1 MHGPKHQSASTDP
14 EDRKPWTTLI
24 LLCVAQFMVI
34 LDITVVNVALPSIDA
49 ALGFDD
55 GDLQW
60 VVTIYVLFT
69 GGLLLLGGRIA
80 DLVDR
85 RSVFLAGLFTFT
97 AASLASGLASSPEA
111 LIISRAVQ
119 GIGAA
124 MLTPAAL
131 SIITTT
137 YEGGQRASAL
147 AAWGAIGSGGAA
159 AGVLFGGMLT
169 TWLSWE
175 WIFLIN
181 VPVGVVAGAL
191 TLHLL
196 PRFPAASERGP
207 VDALGAATVVGGLVL
222 LVYALEGTTEHGWG
236 SARTLL
242 LLAAS
247 LAILAAF
254 ALIERS
260 SSKPLVPPATW
271 RSTSLVAS
279 AVLVL
284 GVTGILV
291 GTFFLDTFYLQEV
304 LNASPLE
311 TGLAFLPLALLIGVG
326 AHSVSHLLPR
336 LGARNVAVLG
346 LLLVIAGTGL
356 LANVPESGSYAA
368 DILPG
373 FVLLALGMG
382 LVFPIVSI
390 VGLGDVAPEQAGLA
404 SGLLTTSHEIG
415 AALGVA
421 VLSAVAASAGPSIA
435 AGYQDGFIVATVIG
449 IALVV
454 VSLAKLP
461 SIKPAH
467 VAGGAIH

>member
-1 MHGPKHQSASTDP
+1 MHGPRHQSASTDT

-49 ALGFDD
+49 ALGFDE

-69 GGLLLLGGRIA
+69 GGLLLLGGRVA
-80 DLVDR
+80 DILDR
-85 RSVFLAGLFTFT
+85 RSVFLAGLVTFT

-111 LIISRAVQ
+111 LIVSRAVQ

-124 MLTPAAL
+124 LLTPAAL

-137 YEGGQRASAL
+137 YEGGQRTSAL

-169 TWLSWE
+169 SWLSWE
-175 WIFLIN
+175 WVFLVN
-181 VPVGVVAGAL
+181 VPIGVAAGVLAL
-191 TLHLL
+191 VLL
-196 PRFPAASERGP
+196 PRYPAASERGP
-207 VDALGAATVVGGLVL
+207 LDVLGAATVVGGLVL
-222 LVYALEGTTEHGWG
+222 LVYALEGTAEHGWG

-247 LAILAAF
+247 LATLAAF
-254 ALIERS
+254 AFIERS

-271 RSTSLVAS
+271 RSRSLVAS

-291 GTFFLDTFYLQEV
+291 GTFFLNTFYLQEV
-304 LNASPLE
+304 IGASALE

-326 AHSVSHLLPR
+326 AHSVTHLLPR
-336 LGARNVAVLG
+336 LGARVVAVIG
-346 LLLVIAGTGL
+346 LVLVVAGTGF
-356 LANVPESGSYAA
+356 LAGVPASGSYAA

-373 FVLLALGMG
+373 FVLVALGMG

-390 VGLGDVAPEQAGLA
+390 VGLSDVEPERAGLA
-404 SGLLTTSHEIG
+404 PGC
-415 AALGVA
+415 
-421 VLSAVAASAGPSIA
+421 
-435 AGYQDGFIVATVIG
+435 
-449 IALVV
+449 
-454 VSLAKLP
+454 
-461 SIKPAH
+461 
-467 VAGGAIH
+467 

>member
-1 MHGPKHQSASTDP
+1 MHGPREQSQSNDHH
-14 EDRKPWTTLI
+14 ERKPWTTLI

-49 ALGFDD
+49 ALGFDE

-69 GGLLLLGGRIA
+69 GGLLLLGGRIT

-85 RSVFLAGLFTFT
+85 RAVFLAGLFTFT
-97 AASLASGLASSPEA
+97 AASLASGLAGSPEA
-111 LIISRAVQ
+111 LIVARAVQ
-119 GIGAA
+119 GLGAA
-124 MLTPAAL
+124 LLTPAAL

-169 TWLSWE
+169 SWLSWE

-181 VPVGVVAGAL
+181 VPVGLVAGAL
-191 TLHLL
+191 TLALL
-196 PRFPAASERGP
+196 PSYRPATSRGP
-207 VDALGAATVVGGLVL
+207 LDVLGGATVVAGLVL
-222 LVYALEGTTEHGWG
+222 LVYAFEGTAEHGWA

-242 LLAAS
+242 LLAGS
-247 LAILAAF
+247 VVVLAAF
-254 ALIERS
+254 AAIERS
-260 SSKPLVPPATW
+260 SSRPLVPPATW
-271 RSTSLVAS
+271 RSRSLVAS
-279 AVLVL
+279 SVLVL
-284 GVTGILV
+284 GATGILV
-291 GTFFLDTFYLQEV
+291 GTFFLNTFYLQQV
-304 LNASPLE
+304 LGASALE

-326 AHSVSHLLPR
+326 AHAVSHLLPR
-336 LGARNVAVLG
+336 LGARFVAVMG
-346 LLLVIAGTGL
+346 LALVVAGTSF
-356 LANVPESGSYAA
+356 LATAPESGSYAA

-373 FVLLALGMG
+373 FVLLAPGMG

-390 VGLGDVAPEQAGLA
+390 VGLGDIEPERAGLA

-415 AALGVA
+415 AAVGVA

-435 AGYQDGFIVATVIG
+435 DGYQDGFVVASVMG
-449 IALVV
+449 VALVV
-454 VSLAKLP
+454 MSLVSLP

-467 VAGGAIH
+467 VPSGALH

>member
-1 MHGPKHQSASTDP
+1 M
-14 EDRKPWTTLI
+14 
-24 LLCVAQFMVI
+24 
-34 LDITVVNVALPSIDA
+34 
-49 ALGFDD
+49 
-55 GDLQW
+55 
-60 VVTIYVLFT
+60 
-69 GGLLLLGGRIA
+69 
-80 DLVDR
+80 
-85 RSVFLAGLFTFT
+85 FLAGLFTFT
-97 AASLASGLASSPEA
+97 AASLTSGLAGSPEA
-111 LIISRAVQ
+111 LIFSRAVQ
-119 GIGAA
+119 GLGAA
-124 MLTPAAL
+124 LLTPAAL

-137 YEGGQRASAL
+137 YAGGQRASAL

-169 TWLSWE
+169 SWLSWE

-181 VPVGVVAGAL
+181 VPVGLVAGVL
-191 TLHLL
+191 TLSLL
-196 PRFPAASERGP
+196 PRSPAASERGP
-207 VDALGAATVVGGLVL
+207 LDVFGAVAVVGGLVL
-222 LVYALEGTTEHGWG
+222 LVYALEGATEHGWG

-254 ALIERS
+254 AVIERS

-271 RSTSLVAS
+271 RSGSLVAS
-279 AVLVL
+279 AVLVLVL

-291 GTFFLDTFYLQEV
+291 GTFFLNTFYLQEV
-304 LNASPLE
+304 LDASALE
-311 TGLAFLPLALLIGVG
+311 TGLAFLPLALLIGVS
-326 AHSVSHLLPR
+326 AHSVGHLLPR
-336 LGARNVAVLG
+336 LGARNVAVVG
-346 LLLVIAGTGL
+346 LVLVVAGTGF
-356 LANVPESGSYAA
+356 LANAPESGGYAA

-390 VGLGDVAPEQAGLA
+390 VGLGNVAPKQAGLA

-435 AGYQDGFIVATVIG
+435 AGYQDGFVVATVI
-449 IALVV
+449 AVVLVV
-454 VSLAKLP
+454 VSLATLP

-467 VAGGAIH
+467 VVGGAVH